1 MLDPMQWAHYPMGP
15 SLRGYL
21 KIDDRA
27 YLGESSPRPSEQE
40 AERFSEALIDYFT
53 AQPIVSTDQWIDI
66 VEELTAMSLSQVAIF
81 LAEEDFRD
89 DAKGDF
95 RSALAIGCS
104 YMLEER
110 FDDALSF
117 LIEAQKAEP
126 EEPASYVNIASV
138 YYAQK
143 QDQRAK
149 EWLLAGLDVDANHK
163 RLWELLA
170 SILLHADKA
179 SAGDML
185 RQIGTEKQSYL
196 GLSLA
201 ADFLEPQDPMFKA
214 ELLDDLYA
222 SLAEPDAEFL
232 IEYTAALGMA
242 QRFEQIPTV
251 VWKAKNIAGTS
262 LPWKL
267 YAHVVQAHLAMENLD
282 EASASLAT
290 LKRCEDVSEETL
302 KALAQAIEEER
313 EYLSDAPKS

>member
-15 SLRGYL
+15 SLRAYL

-40 AERFSEALIDYFT
+40 AERFSETLIDYFT
-53 AQPIVSTDQWIDI
+53 AQPIASTDQWIDI
-66 VEELTAMSLSQVAIF
+66 VEELTAMSLSTVAIF

-89 DAKGDF
+89 EAKEDF
-95 RSALAIGCS
+95 RSQLAIGCS

-110 FDDALSF
+110 FEDALVF
-117 LIEAQKAEP
+117 LQGAQKAEP
-126 EEPASYVNIASV
+126 QETASYVNIASV

-143 QDQRAK
+143 HDQRAK
-149 EWLLAGLDVDANHK
+149 EWILAGLDTEANHK

-170 SILLHADKA
+170 SILLHADKTT
-179 SAGDML
+179 AGDEI
-185 RQIGTEKQSYL
+185 RHIATDKQSYL

-222 SLAEPDAEFL
+222 GLAEPDAEFL
-232 IEYTAALGMA
+232 LEYTAALGMA
-242 QRFEQIPTV
+242 QRYEQIPTV
-251 VWKAKNIAGTS
+251 VWKARNIAGTA

-267 YAHVVQAHLAMENLD
+267 YAHVVQAHLAMENLE
-282 EASASLAT
+282 EASAALKT
-290 LKRCEDVSEETL
+290 LKSCEDVSEETL
-302 KALAQAIEEER
+302 KALEQAIEEER
-313 EYLSDAPKS
+313 EYLNEAPKS